1 MLSFTCIRS
10 RERINLFKE
19 FDEEERE
26 NLKKFN
32 VILEDR
38 EYNHTEYSSLS
49 EKLTDYFEEYD
60 KVEKLGISYKK
71 YDELTQ
77 NFSELQIKYKINFV
91 EDTSNERLRLYKL
104 LSKED
109 IVKLQKLHIF
119 IVDKGYVWSELEVLE
134 SVLKEQIEKLSEIEI
149 TQEEFE
155 IFIKNFRNIKELY
168 YGEEAG
174 FRLTNKS
181 YNIFKLM
188 SDKDKEI
195 IQKLGISLEDRA
207 YTPKEFIFDITSKIS
222 DYNYSIFG
230 TNISKIEAL
239 LLYERFCNII
249 YENINYCYEW

>member
-119 IVDKGYVWSELEVLE
+119 IVDNGYVWGEIEVLE
-134 SVLKEQIEKLSEIEI
+134 SVLKEQI
-149 TQEEFE
+149 
-155 IFIKNFRNIKELY
+155 
-168 YGEEAG
+168 
-174 FRLTNKS
+174 
-181 YNIFKLM
+181 
-188 SDKDKEI
+188 
-195 IQKLGISLEDRA
+195 
-207 YTPKEFIFDITSKIS
+207 
-222 DYNYSIFG
+222 
-230 TNISKIEAL
+230 
-239 LLYERFCNII
+239 
-249 YENINYCYEW
+249 